1 MRVGV
6 WVLTWQLPSSPEK
19 APRTPCCLGGHLFC
33 SLASGILETHSL
45 NPVSWLMGQDLLEFT
60 WERKPRPPER
70 HKCLGYRGDGAKP
83 PAWEAGG
90 SGSARWEA
98 ALGQRCG
105 QKSLLL
111 SCSWLRRAL
120 LGEGRGAGEDHVG
133 GT

>member
-70 HKCLGYRGDGAKP
+70 HRRLGCRGDGAKP
-83 PAWEAGG
+83 PPWEAGG
-90 SGSARWEA
+90 SSWAEVWA
-98 ALGQRCG
+98 
-105 QKSLLL
+105 KVPPPVLLL
-111 SCSWLRRAL
+111 AQTCPSRG
-120 LGEGRGAGEDHVG
+120 GERCR
-133 GT
+133 